1 MNLFFKE
8 LEPSAEIVY
17 ILSEML
23 GGTRKAFVERWIS
36 LESCWGPERI
46 CVLEKAL
53 RDKTCS
59 HNDAKLFFS
68 IAGCD
73 LFNDEEKS
81 YFHLIGDNPAVERS
95 LLVND
100 QHPSCFLGA
109 LQKLA
114 VERIR
119 AEFVRCFEPSV
130 TELDIERCLPKPNRI
145 GDYYSQEVLA
155 DKQHIIQLCQSFHQL
170 IRRKKEEGDQLL
182 DWLLWIRDVV
192 VPSLKSYEAHQ
203 GLSVQQITKFFED
216 VGEYPL
222 KLCRFVTTSCRPHQW
237 DNMFAIF
244 AIKNLLDQLDEKCR
258 EDQGYTKS
266 SEIIQE
272 LIQWWP
278 SSGAPASFLHI
289 FYQKIQQEMTGDP
302 LQLMKLVQEVTNKLT
317 ALELHSLPNI
327 TSSCNNF
334 SSASLIYWPSV
345 LRWAQLV
352 VDWTPDFA
360 LRLTSVLD
368 VQLGQQRTDHF
379 LRLVL
384 RRYPELKNKSGDKTD
399 LIHLENIMKNLIR
412 YPWIK
417 DQWITLI
424 DDTLHKN
431 ETEVEDSIWKSLA
444 DSDTIEEEMRKK
456 SQADLGVE
464 DILAIMSKDSE
475 SSKVIGDSSE
485 MAQRITRIRQAYKA
499 NAKTIGEWTQ
509 EIKDQSGKTL
519 EVDDFLAVACQVVHD
534 EKGYVPRDVQ
544 LIAIAVF
551 ASSDDRQAGWM
562 PRRMGEISTGEG
574 KTLIS
579 ALVAIYHVLRHWN
592 EDRHVN
598 IITSS
603 SVLAEANIAEI
614 GWLFQA
620 FGVSVSNNCDQ
631 QCSNNED
638 VRRNRYNNDVIYG
651 DLSSFMRDI
660 LLTRF
665 FEDKDV
671 TRNRNPGAII
681 VDEVD
686 SLTLDKGINL
696 Y

>member
-1 MNLFFKE
+1 
-8 LEPSAEIVY
+8 
-17 ILSEML
+17 
-23 GGTRKAFVERWIS
+23 
-36 LESCWGPERI
+36 
-46 CVLEKAL
+46 
-53 RDKTCS
+53 
-59 HNDAKLFFS
+59 
-68 IAGCD
+68 
-73 LFNDEEKS
+73 
-81 YFHLIGDNPAVERS
+81 
-95 LLVND
+95 
-100 QHPSCFLGA
+100 
-109 LQKLA
+109 
-114 VERIR
+114 
-119 AEFVRCFEPSV
+119 
-130 TELDIERCLPKPNRI
+130 
-145 GDYYSQEVLA
+145 
-155 DKQHIIQLCQSFHQL
+155 
-170 IRRKKEEGDQLL
+170 
-182 DWLLWIRDVV
+182 
-192 VPSLKSYEAHQ
+192 
-203 GLSVQQITKFFED
+203 
-216 VGEYPL
+216 
-222 KLCRFVTTSCRPHQW
+222 
-237 DNMFAIF
+237 
-244 AIKNLLDQLDEKCR
+244 
-258 EDQGYTKS
+258 
-266 SEIIQE
+266 
-272 LIQWWP
+272 
-278 SSGAPASFLHI
+278 
-289 FYQKIQQEMTGDP
+289 
-302 LQLMKLVQEVTNKLT
+302 
-317 ALELHSLPNI
+317 
-327 TSSCNNF
+327 
-334 SSASLIYWPSV
+334 
-345 LRWAQLV
+345 
-352 VDWTPDFA
+352 
-360 LRLTSVLD
+360 
-368 VQLGQQRTDHF
+368 
-379 LRLVL
+379 
-384 RRYPELKNKSGDKTD
+384 
-399 LIHLENIMKNLIR
+399 LIR

-431 ETEVEDSIWKSLA
+431 ETEVEDLIWKSLA

-464 DILAIMSKDSE
+464 DILAIMSQDSE
-475 SSKVIGDSSE
+475 SSKVIGNSSE

-499 NAKTIGEWTQ
+499 NAKTIGKRTQ

-544 LIAIAVF
+544 LIAVAVF
-551 ASSDDRQAGWM
+551 ASSDDRQAGRM

-651 DLSSFMRDI
+651 DLGSFMRDI